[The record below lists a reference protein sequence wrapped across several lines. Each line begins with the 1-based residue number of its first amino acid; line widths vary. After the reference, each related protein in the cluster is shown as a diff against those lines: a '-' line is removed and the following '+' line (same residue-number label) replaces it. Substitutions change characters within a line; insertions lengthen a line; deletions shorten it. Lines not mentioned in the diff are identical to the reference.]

1 MTAMLARK
9 DRLDEI
15 DGLFD
20 ADALTK
26 GPISGL
32 EIRPEVFGER
42 VPALRAHLH
51 GIQIAVLRHVESGDW
66 LWTLLKVAGKSA
78 QTARSLEFTGQLA
91 MRFRGEKIVESYNTH
106 DVIALL

>member
-1 MTAMLARK
+1 MLARK

-20 ADALTK
+20 ADALPK

-42 VPALRAHLH
+42 VPALRAHLR

-66 LWTLLKVAGKSA
+66 L
-78 QTARSLEFTGQLA
+78 
-91 MRFRGEKIVESYNTH
+91 
-106 DVIALL
+106 

>member
-1 MTAMLARK
+1 MLARK

-26 GPISGL
+26 GLISGL
-32 EIRPEVFGER
+32 EIRPKDFRER

-51 GIQIAVLRHVESGDW
+51 GIQIDVLRHVESGDW

-78 QTARSLEFTGQLA
+78 QTACSVEFTGQLA